1 VGVTYTYNV
10 NATDP
15 DGDILIY
22 SLINNPIGMTI
33 NSTTGLINWTPTSTG
48 DYTVTVEVFDNGSP
62 VESTTQSFTITVNE
76 ECIPSLVSPSE
87 GAVFDNGCSDHSDLI
102 IWNFDWSD
110 CPNVT
115 RYHLYV
121 IHSTATIPV
130 IDNSNISR
138 SYYTREDYGYIS
150 NQNCFNWKCKVRAMI
165 NGQWGRWSEERTFD
179 VEPLNTDC
187 NHPPVI
193 SSINAPSIV
202 ETNETTTITC
212 NASDPDGDL
221 LTYTWTK
228 TGGTFEGSTAS
239 SSITWRAPSTKGV
252 CVVSCKVTDG
262 KGGEDSD
269 SVNISVG
276 GDNYT
281 ITASAGSH
289 GSISPSGDVILNQG
303 SDKTFTITPD
313 TGYIINDVLIDGSSV
328 GAVSSYTF
336 TNVTEDH
343 SIYAAFIIE
352 ENGTYSLRDIGPAGG
367 YIFYDKGSY
376 SNGWRYLE
384 AAPVSTEWTDERWGS
399 YGTLIGGTE
408 TGIGTGQSNTTTI
421 VSWLNS
427 HGETDKAAQLCD
439 TLNEGGYSDW
449 FLPSLD
455 ELNLIY
461 ENLKCFGV
469 GSFTDR
475 AYWSSTEYDANNAQR
490 NLFSIGYQRYSHKL
504 STFSVRA
511 VRICSDETYTLTTSV
526 SPSGSGSVSP
536 PGGYLCF
543 RHFGNPYGYP
553 CY

>member
-1 VGVTYTYNV
+1 MKKVFFLLSAISLIICLFISCNSTTPPPPPTYYAPTINSTPITTATVGVTYTYNV

-22 SLINNPIGMTI
+22 SLITSPTGMTI
-33 NSTTGLINWTPTSTG
+33 NSTTGLINWTPTATG
-48 DYTVTVEVFDNGSP
+48 DYDVTVEVFDDRSPLESTTQSFIIHVDPEPVNYPPTITSTPITTATVDMPYTYDVTATDPDGDILTYSLTTSPTGMTINSTTGLINWTPTATGDYDVTVEVFDDGSP

-130 IDNSNISR
+130 IDNSNISK
-138 SYYTREDYGYIS
+138 SSYTREDHGYIS

-193 SSINAPSIV
+193 SSINAPSSV

-228 TGGTFEGSTAS
+228 SGGIITGSGSTV
-239 SSITWRAPSTKGV
+239 TWRAPSTEGV

-276 GDNYT
+276 GNNYT

-289 GSISPSGDVILNQG
+289 GSISPSGGVTVNQG
-303 SDKTFTITPD
+303 SDESFTITPD
-313 TGYIINDVLIDGSSV
+313 TGYSIADVLVDGSSV

-336 TNVTEDH
+336 TNVTQDH
-343 SIYAAFIIE
+343 TIYATFIIE

-384 AAPVSTEWTDERWGS
+384 AAPVSTEWTDE
-399 YGTLIGGTE
+399 
-408 TGIGTGQSNTTTI
+408 Q
-421 VSWLNS
+421 
-427 HGETDKAAQLCD
+427 
-439 TLNEGGYSDW
+439 
-449 FLPSLD
+449 
-455 ELNLIY
+455 
-461 ENLKCFGV
+461 
-469 GSFTDR
+469 
-475 AYWSSTEYDANNAQR
+475 
-490 NLFSIGYQRYSHKL
+490 
-504 STFSVRA
+504 
-511 VRICSDETYTLTTSV
+511 
-526 SPSGSGSVSP
+526 
-536 PGGYLCF
+536 
-543 RHFGNPYGYP
+543 
-553 CY
+553 